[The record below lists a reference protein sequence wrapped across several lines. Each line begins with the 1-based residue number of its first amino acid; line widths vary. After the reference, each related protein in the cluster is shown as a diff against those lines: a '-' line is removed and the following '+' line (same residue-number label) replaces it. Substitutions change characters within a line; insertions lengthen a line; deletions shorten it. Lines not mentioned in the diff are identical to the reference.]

1 MKKMKRLDLIV
12 KGKDLVSELF
22 GIKTRKIKRAI
33 ESAIDTAEERA
44 LSAEERITTLLLE
57 FGDKFDSPEGL
68 TETINSI
75 CAAMDEA
82 EEWKKKAEQVRK
94 IRTLLEEEVEA
105 E

>member
-33 ESAIDTAEERA
+33 ESAIDIAEERA
-44 LSAEERITTLLLE
+44 LSAEERVTTLLSE
-57 FGDKFDSPEGL
+57 FGDRFDSSDGL

-75 CAAMDEA
+75 CGAMDEA
-82 EEWKKKAEQVRK
+82 KEWKKKAEQVRK